1 MKKFI
6 HILLAAIAF
15 AGAIQTPAKA
25 AQVQYFYYWTD
36 DNVGTSSYAGFT
48 NPGHT
53 QFTCQAAWCSVDHE
67 RKVRVEAWRYDEFNV
82 FHSIYDQ
89 TFYDVLQAS
98 YSIALGTATNSFAS
112 VRITIDNGAYA
123 VIYGQANH

>member
-1 MKKFI
+1 MKKLTHSF
-6 HILLAAIAF
+6 LAVLAF

-36 DNVGTSSYAGFT
+36 DNLGTASYAGFT

-53 QFTCQAAWCSVDHE
+53 QFTCAAAWCSIDYP
-67 RKVRVEAWRYDEFNV
+67 RTVRVEAWRYDEFNYPHV
-82 FHSIYDQ
+82 IYDQ
-89 TFYDVLQAS
+89 TITNATGAS
-98 YSIALGTATNSFAS
+98 YSITLGTATNSFAS
-112 VRITIDNGAYA
+112 VRLTIDGGAYA